1 MNDRPSGSQPSLKAR
16 VKPLEIVVLSAIVSV
31 FAGVV
36 VMLGTRAWVTA
47 LIAFGIAFITVL
59 VVFATLA
66 LTVKPDDDE
75 IAEIAEEHAQLQQR
89 RDAATQAGEVSRP
102 EHPTDEGQTPGAH
115 S

>member
-1 MNDRPSGSQPSLKAR
+1 MSDRSPNSEPSLKAR

-47 LIAFGIAFITVL
+47 LIAFGIAFIAVL

-75 IAEIAEEHAQLQQR
+75 IAEIAAEHAQLQQQR
-89 RDAATQAGEVSRP
+89 EAAAQAGEAAAP
-102 EHPTDEGQTPGAH
+102 EHPADEGPLPGAH